1 MENKPKMEGVT
12 MSKDKD
18 GVGFSKTKS
27 NFGRKGWGILLL
39 TFLSIMFMSSIVYDS
54 LNVTIA
60 VFSEKYN
67 INPATLYI
75 FSTICA
81 WISVIGAVFWGMVCT
96 KKTIRFA
103 WAAALF
109 LTTAVCVVWGFAP
122 NPGVYFTCL
131 AIASVAGMGFA
142 YIANLNVISNWFPRK
157 KGLAMGWA
165 TIGFPV
171 SAILTVPVLTG
182 ILKASGLSTIYLVY
196 AVATFILGIFVVIFV
211 RDYPEQVGAYPDND
225 KNFDKEEL
233 DRLLKAGLEY
243 QKVSKWQPKN
253 LLRTANMWKIAVSL
267 GIMELLALG
276 IMTNFVPRMTQIGFT
291 EKVIIPMLVMAG
303 VIACFGSYLC
313 GLLDAKVGP
322 KKAIIITLIFGLISL
337 IFNLAGGFVKVAGN
351 DQLATVLM
359 FVAQP
364 FLGIMLGGAANYLV
378 SLTSTIWGRYDFDMA
393 YRVLKP
399 LVAVVGALGITI
411 CGGLGHTLGYSYA
424 YMVLAMLAV
433 VAIIVT
439 FIVNDAFVGLK

>member
-1 MENKPKMEGVT
+1 
-12 MSKDKD
+12 
-18 GVGFSKTKS
+18 
-27 NFGRKGWGILLL
+27 
-39 TFLSIMFMSSIVYDS
+39 
-54 LNVTIA
+54 
-60 VFSEKYN
+60 
-67 INPATLYI
+67 
-75 FSTICA
+75 
-81 WISVIGAVFWGMVCT
+81 
-96 KKTIRFA
+96 
-103 WAAALF
+103 
-109 LTTAVCVVWGFAP
+109 
-122 NPGVYFTCL
+122 
-131 AIASVAGMGFA
+131 
-142 YIANLNVISNWFPRK
+142 
-157 KGLAMGWA
+157 
-165 TIGFPV
+165 
-171 SAILTVPVLTG
+171 
-182 ILKASGLSTIYLVY
+182 
-196 AVATFILGIFVVIFV
+196 
-211 RDYPEQVGAYPDND
+211 
-225 KNFDKEEL
+225 
-233 DRLLKAGLEY
+233 
-243 QKVSKWQPKN
+243 
-253 LLRTANMWKIAVSL
+253 
-267 GIMELLALG
+267 
-276 IMTNFVPRMTQIGFT
+276 MTQIGFT